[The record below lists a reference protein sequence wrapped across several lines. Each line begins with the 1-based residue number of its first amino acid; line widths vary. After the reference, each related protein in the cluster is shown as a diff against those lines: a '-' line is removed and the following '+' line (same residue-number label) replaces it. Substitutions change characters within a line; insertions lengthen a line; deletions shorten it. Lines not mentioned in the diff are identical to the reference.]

1 MTSKRDLRAMVERL
15 TAQLE
20 IANAERDAADKRA
33 RATSVDLCIA
43 QAQCHLLKVDLKA
56 ANDRAGVIT
65 IKHVPGRFSDVLFNA
80 RRTFP
85 GRFPDVRSLSTPD
98 EAA

>member
-20 IANAERDAADKRA
+20 LAQIEHDAFQHQVDHLGVTLTRVTTDRDALHKRVIELSLRVQELSGALEQQPA
-33 RATSVDLCIA
+33 RGSVL
-43 QAQCHLLKVDLKA
+43 
-56 ANDRAGVIT
+56 T
-65 IKHVPGRFSDVLFNA
+65 INSQ
-80 RRTFP
+80 P

>member
-15 TAQLE
+15 LAQLE
-20 IANAERDAADKRA
+20 LARGERHVVSPVTRA
-33 RATSVDLCIA
+33 VIDRLLTERNTLHERVIELERRVQELSGVLEQQPARGSVLMISS
-43 QAQCHLLKVDLKA
+43 Q
-56 ANDRAGVIT
+56 
-65 IKHVPGRFSDVLFNA
+65 
-80 RRTFP
+80 P